1 MKIST
6 SESRP
11 VRVGILA
18 LFSQNT
24 LFNENGQGK
33 KTGGAEKRSILL
45 AEMLKELGY
54 PVDLVLAT
62 PPWYCRKPTQVKGFS
77 LHYHKRYRRNGRM
90 IVRKVYRS
98 SLWNR
103 IVDKIRVSIGWRPR
117 DIEAINRRLY
127 FDDFERV
134 RADVWLALSVNDT
147 SLHLAEYCFKTNRS
161 FILGLAHDLD
171 LDFMVNPSGRDVY
184 GASRLAKRIALSR
197 AHTILVQ
204 NKFQQEQVLQ
214 AFPSKPVYF
223 LRNPIKI
230 PELESSNPRLG
241 TGVLWVG
248 KFHSNK
254 NPIGLVRI
262 AKLLPGISF
271 TMICNAGQRDV
282 EEEIKSSLPMN
293 VKLI

>member
-1 MKIST
+1 
-6 SESRP
+6 
-11 VRVGILA
+11 
-18 LFSQNT
+18 
-24 LFNENGQGK
+24 
-33 KTGGAEKRSILL
+33 
-45 AEMLKELGY
+45 
-54 PVDLVLAT
+54 
-62 PPWYCRKPTQVKGFS
+62 
-77 LHYHKRYRRNGRM
+77 
-90 IVRKVYRS
+90 
-98 SLWNR
+98 
-103 IVDKIRVSIGWRPR
+103 
-117 DIEAINRRLY
+117 
-127 FDDFERV
+127 
-134 RADVWLALSVNDT
+134 
-147 SLHLAEYCFKTNRS
+147 
-161 FILGLAHDLD
+161 
-171 LDFMVNPSGRDVY
+171 MVNPSGRDVY

-214 AFPSKPVYF
+214 AFPSKPIYF

-293 VKLI
+293 VKLIEFVPPNKMGEWYQNATLHVSTSFQEGFPNTFLEAASYELPTFSLHVDPDGLMKQGILGACFYGDEQALATAILELFNHPAKGKLQGEIARRYVLQHHAYPKIKEELRLTMNKIKVQLSKPKEKKIEG